1 MAKTSNADRREA
13 AREQAR
19 LLREEQAKREKRNRM
34 LIIIGAVALLALV
47 AAAIWA
53 IVSQGNRSSIEQLDA
68 AQVPA
73 NTQPADG
80 GISVG
85 APLAAGTANDGAPVV
100 DVYLDY
106 LCTYCLQFED
116 TYTEY
121 LDQAAESG
129 EATVVYHPVALLDS
143 SGDYSQ
149 LSGHGV
155 NAAATVA
162 AEAPEHFL
170 AAHAALVGLGHQVL
184 DSQGSFMPT
193 GEEIAAALAEAGVPQ
208 DVADRAGEAPYT
220 EWVEATTTQF
230 GRDGFR
236 GTPTILIDGEELQ
249 NWPEPNAVQDA
260 VQAAS

>member
-34 LIIIGAVALLALV
+34 LIILGAVALLVLV

-53 IVSQGNRSSIEQLDA
+53 IVSQGNKSAIEQLDA
-68 AQVPA
+68 AEIPA
-73 NTQPADG
+73 NTQVADG

-85 APLAAGTANDGAPVV
+85 STLAAGSVNDGAPVV

-116 TYTEY
+116 QYSEY
-121 LDQAAESG
+121 LDEAARSG
-129 EATVVYHPVALLDS
+129 EATVVYHPVALLQAD
-143 SGDYSQ
+143 G
-149 LSGHGV
+149 LSGSGT
-155 NAAATVA
+155 NAVATVA
-162 AEAPEHFL
+162 DAAPEHFL
-170 AAHAALVGLGHQVL
+170 AAHAALIAEGRKVL
-184 DSQGSFMPT
+184 DSQGAYMPT
-193 GEEIAAALAEAGVPQ
+193 PDEITAALQAAGVPA
-208 DVADRAGEAPYT
+208 DVATRAGEGPFGA
-220 EWVEATTTQF
+220 WVDATSTQF

-236 GTPTILIDGEELQ
+236 GTPTIIVDGTEVQ